1 MEEPLNALFEDI
13 KGQPDS
19 LSHVI
24 AHQLGG
30 GAASVARAAAE
41 IRHARH
47 LVFSG
52 MGASLFAAM
61 PAAAL
66 LNARGR
72 SCVAVEAAEL
82 LYFHDAHDR
91 GTLAV
96 LVSRSGET
104 VEVIKLLPKLH
115 KRGVRVIGVTNV
127 PDSTLARKADI
138 AIHVSSAP
146 DKMVALRTYTGTV
159 AALLIIAS
167 AASGAALPDLQ
178 RLPHAMKEAIDG
190 EFVAAATQWPGHS
203 RIYLLGRGASL
214 GSVYEGAL
222 LFHESARMAAVP
234 MAAAQFRHGAV
245 EVVSAE
251 VCAYVFASQ
260 PETRDLDL
268 SLASDLL
275 QIGAQVRL
283 IQEKEFA
290 GAWATALEVIPI
302 QIAAARLSESLGI
315 SPGEFRF
322 VPQVTTEERGF
333 ERPA

>member
-52 MGASLFAAM
+52 MGASLF
-61 PAAAL
+61 AAL

-146 DKMVALRTYTGTV
+146 DKMVALRTYR
-159 AALLIIAS
+159 IC
-167 AASGAALPDLQ
+167 SGCHM
-178 RLPHAMKEAIDG
+178 R
-190 EFVAAATQWPGHS
+190 
-203 RIYLLGRGASL
+203 
-214 GSVYEGAL
+214 
-222 LFHESARMAAVP
+222 
-234 MAAAQFRHGAV
+234 
-245 EVVSAE
+245 
-251 VCAYVFASQ
+251 
-260 PETRDLDL
+260 
-268 SLASDLL
+268 
-275 QIGAQVRL
+275 
-283 IQEKEFA
+283 
-290 GAWATALEVIPI
+290 
-302 QIAAARLSESLGI
+302 
-315 SPGEFRF
+315 
-322 VPQVTTEERGF
+322 
-333 ERPA
+333 